1 MEGGCLRT
9 EMKKE
14 RKKIRLQDI
23 SLRTDEPLVTVTLDD
38 LMPLPPPLDLQEKKF
53 PYSTLSENQKKGYEC
68 SLDGVS
74 ALALPKPKD
83 KEEEEKL
90 VERFLSGLRKLLSQN
105 DNWLFCQPLIQSL
118 EGCVRCQTCS
128 DACPI
133 YVSSGKQEI
142 YRPTYKS
149 EILRRLIN
157 RYVKKRHKFLS
168 KLMGYDIELNW
179 PTVARLAEL
188 AYRCSLCRRC
198 AQQCP
203 LGSDNGLIGRELRKL
218 FSQEMGIAPKE
229 LHDSGTVQQ
238 LRVGA
243 STGISSAAF
252 QGMVEFMEDEIE
264 EKWGRRIKIPID
276 KEESDILLIHNSG
289 EFMSWIENPM
299 AFAIIFEAAG
309 LSWTLSSEIYGYEAT
324 NYGTWYDDVQFAR
337 IVIKQVEVA
346 RKLKVKKMVMGE
358 CGHAHKGLI
367 VVADRI
373 LVDDLNFPRESF
385 LPLLEDLILHGR
397 LKLDP
402 QKNNFPVVLHDPCNV
417 VRLMGIVEPQ
427 RRILKEISPQFR
439 EMEPHGVEN
448 YCCGGGSGFAIMNS
462 MNFRQWRENISSRM
476 KLKQILEAF
485 QDVMDPSIRKYVC
498 APCSNCKGAIRD
510 ILNTNE
516 LWEKHGIY
524 YGGLVELVANAMVD
538 MKRPFIE
545 WEWR

>member
-1 MEGGCLRT
+1 
-9 EMKKE
+9 MKVQK
-14 RKKIRLQDI
+14 KKIQLKDVSSRAN
-23 SLRTDEPLVTVTLDD
+23 EPLVTVTADD
-38 LMPLPPPLDLQEKKF
+38 LMPLPSPLDKQGKKA
-53 PYSTLSENQKKGYEC
+53 PYAPMSEDQKKSFES

-74 ALALPKPKD
+74 ALSLPKPKS
-83 KEEEEKL
+83 KEEEDKL
-90 VERFLSGLRKLLSQN
+90 VERFLGGLRKLLSRN
-105 DNWLFCQPLIQSL
+105 DNWLFWQPLIQSL
-118 EGCVRCQTCS
+118 ESCVRCQTCS
-128 DACPI
+128 DACPV
-133 YVSSGKQEI
+133 YVSSGNQEI
-142 YRPTYKS
+142 YRPTLKT
-149 EILRRLIN
+149 EILRRIIN
-157 RYVKKRHKFLS
+157 KYIKKRGKVVSILT
-168 KLMGYDIELNW
+168 GNDIELNW

-198 AQQCP
+198 AQRCP

-243 STGISSAAF
+243 STGITPPAF
-252 QGMVEFMEDEIE
+252 EGMVEFMEDEIE
-264 EKWGRRIKIPID
+264 EKWGKRIKIPID
-276 KEESDILLIHNSG
+276 KEGSDILLIHNSG
-289 EFMSWIENPM
+289 EFMSWIENPV
-299 AFAIIFEAAG
+299 AFAILFEAAG

-337 IVIKQVEVA
+337 ISLKQVEVA

-367 VVADRI
+367 VIADRI
-373 LVDDLNFPRESF
+373 LVGDLNFPRESF
-385 LPLLEDLILHGR
+385 LPLLEDLVSHGK

-402 QKNNFPVVLHDPCNV
+402 EKNDFPVTLHDPCNV

-427 RRILKEISPQFR
+427 RRILKKICPQFR
-439 EMEPHGVEN
+439 EMEPHGLEN

-462 MNFRQWRENISSRM
+462 MNFREWRENISSRM

-485 QDVMDPSIRKYVC
+485 NDVLDPSIRKYVC

-510 ILNTNE
+510 ILSRND

-524 YGGLVELVANAMVD
+524 YGGIVELVANAMVD
-538 MKRPFIE
+538 MKKPFIE
-545 WEWR
+545 WEWH